1 MAIKELTSVGHV
13 VFICNGGT
21 CLNKGSDETTNRIRK
36 AIADRALD
44 EQTHTIRTKCMG
56 QCNTGPSI
64 FVAPANVW
72 YMGIVPELSE
82 ELVER
87 HVVQQSIWEEQR
99 IA

>member
-1 MAIKELTSVGHV
+1 MAIKDLTNVSHV

-56 QCNTGPSI
+56 QCDTGPTVFIS
-64 FVAPANVW
+64 PANTW
-72 YMGIVPELSE
+72 YRGIVPELSE
-82 ELVER
+82 ELVGR
-87 HVVQQSIWEEQR
+87 HLAKDEVWQEQQL
-99 IA
+99 